1 MGCAWGLAPL
11 SLCEADQAA
20 QVLPQLLKHFLLQE
34 RGLPLLALPALS
46 ISSLLE
52 VVGLQLAAALAQ
64 ADFALA
70 QDLV

>member
-1 MGCAWGLAPL
+1 LAPL

-46 ISSLLE
+46 ISLLRV

-64 ADFALA
+64 AVSARVLDFL
-70 QDLV
+70 